1 MRRLPLARFLRGLGL
16 THRGLII
23 ILVPGGVLCATSVS
37 TGAER
42 WRLNGAIALSAVP
55 RFALY
60 INRQDV
66 NLWEPPGPLGT
77 IPKAPGS
84 LTWG

>member
-1 MRRLPLARFLRGLGL
+1 MRRLLGFCVRLRSAR
-16 THRGLII
+16 RGLII
-23 ILVPGGVLCATSVS
+23 ILAPGGVLCATSVS

-77 IPKAPGS
+77 MPKAPGS
-84 LTWG
+84 FTWG